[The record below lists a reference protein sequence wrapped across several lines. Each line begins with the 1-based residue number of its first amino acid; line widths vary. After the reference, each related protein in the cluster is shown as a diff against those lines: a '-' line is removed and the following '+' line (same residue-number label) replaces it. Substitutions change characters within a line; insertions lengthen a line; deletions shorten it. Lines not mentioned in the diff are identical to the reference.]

1 MDTQNFGTGLRYVD
15 AEELERSNAGL
26 MVGAEIRDRENEK
39 VGELD
44 GFVVDAVTGRPKYA
58 VIESGGWFKSERFLL
73 PIGHL
78 DVAPDGNCTIDI
90 ERSAIEQYPEFDETS
105 WLRASSEERWAF
117 EYETLSACCPEDA
130 ALVGAGEKAV
140 NFDRWA
146 HHHEP
151 AWWRT
156 RAKADPTSALES
168 NRAVPG
174 DPSPHLGGRAQPGDV
189 IGIETAGER
198 SYIADTAESEN
209 TRREAAEREA
219 AELDAEAAEARNKEK
234 VRARK

>member
-1 MDTQNFGTGLRYVD
+1 MQTQNFGAGLRYVD

-26 MVGAEIRDRENEK
+26 MVGAEIRDRNNEK

-44 GFVVDAVTGRPKYA
+44 GFVVDAVTARPKYA
-58 VIESGGWFKSERFLL
+58 VIEAGGWFKSERFLL

-90 ERSAIEQYPEFDETS
+90 ERSAIERYPEFDES
-105 WLRASSEERWAF
+105 NWLRASSEERWAF

-151 AWWRT
+151 AWWRIHART
-156 RAKADPTSALES
+156 DPTMDLEDD
-168 NRAVPG
+168 RTKPG
-174 DPSPHLGGRAQPGDV
+174 DPSPHQGGRAQPGDV

-198 SYIADTAESEN
+198 SYIGDTAESEN
-209 TRREAAEREA
+209 DRREAAERDA
-219 AELDAEAAEARNKEK
+219 ADVDEAEAREREK
-234 VRARK
+234 LRAQK

>member
-1 MDTQNFGTGLRYVD
+1 METQNFGAGLRYVD
-15 AEELERSNAGL
+15 VEELQRSNAGL
-26 MVGAEIRDRENEK
+26 MVGAEIRDRNDEK

-58 VIESGGWFKSERFLL
+58 VIEAGGWFKSERYLL

-78 DVAPDGNCTIDI
+78 DVAPDGNCTVDI
-90 ERSAIEQYPEFDETS
+90 ARSAIERYPEFDES
-105 WLRASSEERWAF
+105 RWLRASSEKRWAF

-130 ALVGAGEKAV
+130 GLVGAGEKAV

-156 RAKADPTSALES
+156 YAKTDPTIGLEHD
-168 NRAVPG
+168 RAMAG
-174 DPSPHLGGRAQPGDV
+174 DPSPHQGGRAQPGDV
-189 IGIETAGER
+189 LGIETAGER
-198 SYIADTAESEN
+198 SYIGDTAETEN
-209 TRREAAEREA
+209 ERREAAEREA
-219 AELDAEAAEARNKEK
+219 AELAEAEAKEQGK
-234 VRARK
+234 LRTPR

>member
-15 AEELERSNAGL
+15 VEELERSNAGL
-26 MVGAEIRDRENEK
+26 MVGAEIRDRDNQK

-44 GFVVDAVTGRPKYA
+44 GFVVDAVTARPKYA
-58 VIESGGWFKSERFLL
+58 VIEAGGWFKSERFLL

-90 ERSAIEQYPEFDETS
+90 PRRAIDGYPEFDETS
-105 WLRASSEERWAF
+105 WLRSSPEERWAF

-151 AWWRT
+151 SWWRERT
-156 RAKADPTSALES
+156 MTDPTIKQTSRL
-168 NRAVPG
+168 VPG
-174 DPSPHLGGRAQPGDV
+174 DPSPHFEGRAQPGDV

-198 SYIADTAESEN
+198 SYIGDTAESEN
-209 TRREAAEREA
+209 TRRDAAEREA
-219 AELDAEAAEARNKEK
+219 ADLEQASAREKEK
-234 VRARK
+234 SRARR

>member
-1 MDTQNFGTGLRYVD
+1 METQNFGAGLRYVD
-15 AEELERSNAGL
+15 VEELERSNAGL
-26 MVGAEIRDRENEK
+26 MVGAEISDRNNEK

-58 VIESGGWFKSERFLL
+58 VIEAGGWFKSERYLL

-90 ERSAIEQYPEFDETS
+90 ARSAIEGYPEFDEAG

-151 AWWRT
+151 PWWRA
-156 RAKADPTSALES
+156 RAQTDPTIDLDTNQPVS
-168 NRAVPG
+168 G
-174 DPSPHLGGRAQPGDV
+174 DSSPHLDGRAQPGDV

-198 SYIADTAESEN
+198 SYIGDTSESEN

-219 AELDAEAAEARNKEK
+219 AELAEAEAKEK
-234 VRARK
+234 KSRRAPK

>member
-15 AEELERSNAGL
+15 VEELERSNAGL
-26 MVGAEIRDRENEK
+26 MVGAEIRDRDNEK

-58 VIESGGWFKSERFLL
+58 VIEAGGWFKSERYLL

-78 DVAPDGNCTIDI
+78 DVTPDGNCTLDI
-90 ERSAIEQYPEFDETS
+90 ARSAIESYPEFDETS

-130 ALVGAGEKAV
+130 ALVGVGEKAV

-151 AWWRT
+151 AWWRV
-156 RAKADPTSALES
+156 RATSDPTIGLEK
-168 NRAVPG
+168 NPVTAG

-198 SYIADTAESEN
+198 SYIGDTAESEN

-219 AELDAEAAEARNKEK
+219 AELAEAEAKEK
-234 VRARK
+234 EKFRT